1 MSMSEN
7 KQDLNQTCRSLLYR
21 SKYYFFVQYDLM
33 IEDVH
38 HLATPWNKTAL
49 GTTQKS

>member
-7 KQDLNQTCRSLLYR
+7 KQDLNQTCESLLY
-21 SKYYFFVQYDLM
+21 KYYFFVQYDLM

-38 HLATPWNKTAL
+38 HLATPWNKTAS